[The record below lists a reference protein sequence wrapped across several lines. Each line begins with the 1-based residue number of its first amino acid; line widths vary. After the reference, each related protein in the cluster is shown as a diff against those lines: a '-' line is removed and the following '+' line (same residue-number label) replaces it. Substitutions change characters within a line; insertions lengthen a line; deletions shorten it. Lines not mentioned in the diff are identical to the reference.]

1 MIQQNMSYQRG
12 KPHEM
17 TISLSWLFQMI
28 KQYWFQ
34 LFLVGMVFHLY
45 LNKDISIQV
54 NVKDKNPASQ
64 EQTSMRNGGG
74 QAVLSSM
81 APIDV
86 SVSRTVPEEQPKFG
100 NLAFILNPDL
110 AEAKNV
116 PPSLVQDNLEANRK
130 YVERFAKVA
139 ISEMKKFQIPASII
153 LAQGLLGSNAGESS
167 FSEKGHNHFQIP
179 CDPTCL
185 DCGCA
190 TFNNNGQTAPFR
202 TFNTDWESYREHS
215 LMLGMGDFDDLIHNK
230 SAYTEWA
237 KRIEDLWYP
246 ADTQYSRKLIRIIE
260 ALDLYYF
267 DRV

>member
-1 MIQQNMSYQRG
+1 
-12 KPHEM
+12 M
-17 TISLSWLFQMI
+17 TISLRWLLQMV

-45 LNKDISIQV
+45 FNKDISIQV
-54 NVKDKNPASQ
+54 NVRDKNPVSQ
-64 EQTSMRNGGG
+64 EQTSWQNTGG

-81 APIDV
+81 APIDI
-86 SVSRTVPEEQPKFG
+86 STNHATGGPPTFS
-100 NLAFILNPDL
+100 NLAFILDPNL
-110 AEAKNV
+110 AEVREVSASIVKE
-116 PPSLVQDNLEANRK
+116 NLEVNRK

-167 FSEKGHNHFQIP
+167 FSAKGHNHFQIP

-190 TFNNNGQTAPFR
+190 TFSNNGQAAPFR

-237 KRIEDLWYP
+237 ERIEELWYP
-246 ADTQYSRKLIRIIE
+246 ADTQYSRKLVRIIE